1 MITMGDI
8 KESLDT
14 DKTKETP
21 TQIIAYGMPA
31 SEEEYLKNVKFI
43 SGESDGEATYHST
56 PVYTWKEVSDKKT
69 VLDADYAA
77 KDYQRKRVLEYPL
90 LTDQLDQLYHDM
102 TAGKLDATGE
112 WHKTIKTVKD
122 KYPK

>member
-8 KESLDT
+8 IESQDT

-69 VLDADYAA
+69 VLDADYAS

-112 WHKTIKTVKD
+112 WHKAIKAVKD
-122 KYPK
+122 KYTK

>member
-8 KESLDT
+8 IEALDT
-14 DKTKETP
+14 DKTKERP

-69 VLDADYAA
+69 VLDADYAS

>member
-8 KESLDT
+8 IESLDT

-69 VLDADYAA
+69 VLDADYAS